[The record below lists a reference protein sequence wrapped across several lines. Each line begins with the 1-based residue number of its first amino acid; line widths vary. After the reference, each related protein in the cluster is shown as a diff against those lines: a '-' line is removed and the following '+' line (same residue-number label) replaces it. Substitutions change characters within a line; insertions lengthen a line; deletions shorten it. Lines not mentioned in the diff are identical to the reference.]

1 MVAHSISACPACNA
15 APIARA
21 VSKASSV
28 NDARI
33 VLSVPTVHCAACM
46 RKIEQHLE
54 QLPGV
59 DEARV
64 NLSLKRCII
73 SGNSYLQSNQLI
85 NAIKSLG
92 YPAEELDAKLL
103 EQGRDDPHGRA
114 LLTRLAVAGFAMM
127 NVMLLS
133 ISVWAGAEGQTRDM
147 FHWVSAMIAIPA
159 TLYAAMPF
167 FLNAWSVLRHARLNM
182 DVPISLAI
190 LLALGTSIW
199 ETTLSGEHAY
209 FDAAIALT
217 FFLLIGRYLD
227 HRTRSIARSA
237 AQELTALE
245 VHRAEVVVD
254 GEAVIKEYADIKVGD
269 QLVVRAGMRV
279 PVDGVAVGG
288 QADIDRALITGET
301 QPVFVTVGDAVQA
314 GALSTNG
321 QLIVRAT
328 AVGEDT
334 SLHQMADLVAIAESG
349 RSKYTPIADKA
360 AALYAPGV
368 HILSAISFVGWYLFS
383 GDLRMALN
391 IAAAVLIIT
400 CPCALGL
407 AVPAVTTAA
416 SGQLFSKGLLMKS
429 STALERL
436 AEVDHV
442 VFDKT
447 GTLTTGLPKL
457 VNDIDMNDEER
468 SILYA
473 LSNAS
478 KHPLAR
484 VLAQTLKQ
492 QGAELVA
499 LESIQEVPG
508 LGVEAK
514 FQNDIVRLGRA
525 DWVGAISGART
536 ATFYRRGNVE
546 AVEIEFVD
554 NLRNGAQR
562 LIAEFY
568 DLGISVEIL
577 SGDTAAA
584 VIDVADQ
591 LKISNFSA
599 GVTPVEKYDRLR
611 SLKADGHRVLM
622 IGDGLNDTAALAEAH
637 VSISPSSALDAAR
650 SASDIV
656 FLGENLDQLLGLI
669 PLATASQKRIKENFR
684 IATFYNVIAVPVA
697 IAGFATPLIAALAMS
712 LSSISVTLNALRIR

>member
-301 QPVFVTVGDAVQA
+301 QPVFVTVGDTVQA

-334 SLHQMADLVAIAESG
+334 SLHQMADLVAIASG
-349 RSKYTPIADKA
+349 GNAKA
-360 AALYAPGV
+360 A
-368 HILSAISFVGWYLFS
+368 
-383 GDLRMALN
+383 
-391 IAAAVLIIT
+391 
-400 CPCALGL
+400 
-407 AVPAVTTAA
+407 
-416 SGQLFSKGLLMKS
+416 
-429 STALERL
+429 
-436 AEVDHV
+436 
-442 VFDKT
+442 
-447 GTLTTGLPKL
+447 
-457 VNDIDMNDEER
+457 
-468 SILYA
+468 
-473 LSNAS
+473 
-478 KHPLAR
+478 
-484 VLAQTLKQ
+484 
-492 QGAELVA
+492 
-499 LESIQEVPG
+499 
-508 LGVEAK
+508 
-514 FQNDIVRLGRA
+514 
-525 DWVGAISGART
+525 
-536 ATFYRRGNVE
+536 
-546 AVEIEFVD
+546 
-554 NLRNGAQR
+554 
-562 LIAEFY
+562 
-568 DLGISVEIL
+568 
-577 SGDTAAA
+577 
-584 VIDVADQ
+584 
-591 LKISNFSA
+591 
-599 GVTPVEKYDRLR
+599 
-611 SLKADGHRVLM
+611 
-622 IGDGLNDTAALAEAH
+622 
-637 VSISPSSALDAAR
+637 SP
-650 SASDIV
+650 
-656 FLGENLDQLLGLI
+656 
-669 PLATASQKRIKENFR
+669 T
-684 IATFYNVIAVPVA
+684 
-697 IAGFATPLIAALAMS
+697 
-712 LSSISVTLNALRIR
+712 

>member
-1 MVAHSISACPACNA
+1 M
-15 APIARA
+15 
-21 VSKASSV
+21 

-279 PVDGVAVGG
+279 PVDGVAVDG

-447 GTLTTGLPKL
+447 GTLTTGQPKL

-508 LGVEAK
+508 FGVEAK

-536 ATFYRRGNVE
+536 ASFYRRGNAE

-611 SLKADGHRVLM
+611 SLKADGQRVLM

-637 VSISPSSALDAAR
+637 VSISPSGSLDAAR

-656 FLGENLDQLLGLI
+656 FLGENLDQLVGLI

>member
-73 SGNSYLQSNQLI
+73 SGNSHLQSNQLI

-254 GEAVIKEYADIKVGD
+254 GEVVIKEYADIKVGD

-447 GTLTTGLPKL
+447 GTLTTGQPKL

-536 ATFYRRGNVE
+536 ASFYRRGNAE

-611 SLKADGHRVLM
+611 SLKADGQRVLM

-656 FLGENLDQLLGLI
+656 FLGENLDQLVGLI
-669 PLATASQKRIKENFR
+669 PLAKASQKRIKENFR

-712 LSSISVTLNALRIR
+712 LSSTSVTLNALRIR

>member
-73 SGNSYLQSNQLI
+73 SGNSHLQSNQLI
-85 NAIKSLG
+85 NSIKSLG

-254 GEAVIKEYADIKVGD
+254 GETVIKEYADIKVGD

-288 QADIDRALITGET
+288 QADIDSALITGET

-383 GDLRMALN
+383 GDLRIALN

-536 ATFYRRGNVE
+536 ATFYHRGNVE

-577 SGDTAAA
+577 SGDTATA

-611 SLKADGHRVLM
+611 SLKADGQRVLM

-656 FLGENLDQLLGLI
+656 FLGENLDQLVGLI

>member
-92 YPAEELDAKLL
+92 YPADELDAKLL

-167 FLNAWSVLRHARLNM
+167 FANAWSVLRHARLNM

-190 LLALGTSIW
+190 VLALGTSIW

-245 VHRAEVVVD
+245 VHRAEVLVD
-254 GEAVIKEYADIKVGD
+254 GE
-269 QLVVRAGMRV
+269 
-279 PVDGVAVGG
+279 VD
-288 QADIDRALITGET
+288 
-301 QPVFVTVGDAVQA
+301 
-314 GALSTNG
+314 
-321 QLIVRAT
+321 
-328 AVGEDT
+328 VGE
-334 SLHQMADLVAIAESG
+334 LGGVF
-349 RSKYTPIADKA
+349 
-360 AALYAPGV
+360 PGV
-368 HILSAISFVGWYLFS
+368 
-383 GDLRMALN
+383 
-391 IAAAVLIIT
+391 
-400 CPCALGL
+400 
-407 AVPAVTTAA
+407 
-416 SGQLFSKGLLMKS
+416 
-429 STALERL
+429 
-436 AEVDHV
+436 EV
-442 VFDKT
+442 
-447 GTLTTGLPKL
+447 
-457 VNDIDMNDEER
+457 E
-468 SILYA
+468 
-473 LSNAS
+473 
-478 KHPLAR
+478 
-484 VLAQTLKQ
+484 
-492 QGAELVA
+492 
-499 LESIQEVPG
+499 
-508 LGVEAK
+508 GV
-514 FQNDIVRLGRA
+514 
-525 DWVGAISGART
+525 
-536 ATFYRRGNVE
+536 
-546 AVEIEFVD
+546 
-554 NLRNGAQR
+554 
-562 LIAEFY
+562 
-568 DLGISVEIL
+568 
-577 SGDTAAA
+577 
-584 VIDVADQ
+584 
-591 LKISNFSA
+591 
-599 GVTPVEKYDRLR
+599 
-611 SLKADGHRVLM
+611 
-622 IGDGLNDTAALAEAH
+622 
-637 VSISPSSALDAAR
+637 
-650 SASDIV
+650 
-656 FLGENLDQLLGLI
+656 
-669 PLATASQKRIKENFR
+669 
-684 IATFYNVIAVPVA
+684 
-697 IAGFATPLIAALAMS
+697 
-712 LSSISVTLNALRIR
+712 

>member
-1 MVAHSISACPACNA
+1 MAALSISACPACDA
-15 APIARA
+15 APTARA
-21 VSKASSV
+21 VAQRGSV
-28 NDARI
+28 GDTQI
-33 VLSVPTVHCAACM
+33 ILSVPTVHCAACM
-46 RKIEQHLE
+46 RAIEQHLE
-54 QLPGV
+54 HIPGV
-59 DEARV
+59 YEARV

-73 SGNSYLQSNQLI
+73 SGNSRMNSAQLI
-85 NAIKSLG
+85 DAITSIG

-159 TLYAAMPF
+159 TIYAAMPF

-190 LLALGTSIW
+190 VLALGTSIW

-245 VHRAEVVVD
+245 VHRAEILVD
-254 GEAVIKEYADIKVGD
+254 GETVVKDHCDIKVGD
-269 QLVVRAGMRV
+269 QLIVRAGMRM
-279 PVDGVAVGG
+279 PVDGVVVDG
-288 QADIDRALITGET
+288 QTDIDRALITGET
-301 QPVFVTVGDAVQA
+301 QPEFVTVGDAVQA

-321 QLIVRAT
+321 QLIVHAT

-334 SLHQMADLVAIAESG
+334 SLHRMADLVAIAESG
-349 RSKYTPIADKA
+349 RSKFTPIADKA

-368 HILSAISFVGWYLFS
+368 HILSALSFFGWFMYS
-383 GDLRMALN
+383 GDLRVALN

-416 SGQLFSKGLLMKS
+416 SGRLFSKGLLMKS

-447 GTLTTGLPKL
+447 GTLTTGQPKL
-457 VNDIDMNDEER
+457 ANEIELGEVDR
-468 SILYA
+468 SVLYA

-478 KHPLAR
+478 QHPLAR
-484 VLAQTLKQ
+484 VLAQSLEQ
-492 QGAELVA
+492 QGVNFAD
-499 LESIQEVPG
+499 LENIQEVPG
-508 LGVEAK
+508 FGVEATFK
-514 FQNDIVRLGRA
+514 GEVVRLGRA

-536 ATFYRRGNVE
+536 ATFYRRGDTT
-546 AVEIEFVD
+546 AVEFEFVD
-554 NLRNGAQR
+554 DLRNGVEK
-562 LIAEFY
+562 LVAEFESV
-568 DLGISVEIL
+568 GISVEIL
-577 SGDTAAA
+577 SGDTQAA
-584 VIDVADQ
+584 VADVANQ
-591 LKISNFSA
+591 LNISNYSA
-599 GVTPVEKYDRLR
+599 AVTPAEKYDRLR
-611 SLKADGHRVLM
+611 ALKADGQRVLM
-622 IGDGLNDTAALAEAH
+622 IGDGLNDTAALCEAH

-656 FLGENLDQLLGLI
+656 FLGENLDQLVGLI
-669 PLATASQKRIKENFR
+669 PLAKASQKRITENFR
-684 IATFYNVIAVPVA
+684 IATFYNIVAVPVA

>member
-73 SGNSYLQSNQLI
+73 SGNSHLQSNQLI
-85 NAIKSLG
+85 NSIKSLG

-254 GEAVIKEYADIKVGD
+254 GETVIKEYADIKVGD

-288 QADIDRALITGET
+288 QADIDSALITGET

-383 GDLRMALN
+383 GDLRIALN

-400 CPCALGL
+400 CPCSLGL

-536 ATFYRRGNVE
+536 ATFYHRGNVE

-577 SGDTAAA
+577 SGDTATA

-611 SLKADGHRVLM
+611 SLKADGQRVLM

-656 FLGENLDQLLGLI
+656 FLGENLDQLVGLI